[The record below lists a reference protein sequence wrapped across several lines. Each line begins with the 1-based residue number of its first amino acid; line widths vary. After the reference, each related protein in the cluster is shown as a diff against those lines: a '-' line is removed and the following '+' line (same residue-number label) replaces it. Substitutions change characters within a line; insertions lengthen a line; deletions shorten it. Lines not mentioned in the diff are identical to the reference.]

1 MFDRPRYRS
10 SKPAGGSRLGRWIAA
25 IALAACLLAPAAAA
39 LTRRDLAEAGF
50 HLKPGT
56 ALPAGAVLH
65 ATGGDTT
72 LGRALAGKPAFLVF
86 TDYRCESL
94 CGLVLDQLA
103 AALATVP
110 LRLGRDYEVV
120 SVALDPAQ
128 TADDA
133 AAFRAAHARGT
144 DVQRQGLFFTEDAR
158 SLALLRESVGLV
170 APFDAEHRQYAHPA
184 GVVLVSAQGKAER
197 ILSPFALERRDLL
210 LALSEQGAPASLSTH
225 ALLLCYGWDP
235 VSGTY
240 TVQVEQSLAVAG
252 GVTILAL
259 ALGIALL
266 MRRERRRAEH
276 PSTRPRVPTL

>member
-1 MFDRPRYRS
+1 MLT
-10 SKPAGGSRLGRWIAA
+10 PAT
-25 IALAACLLAPAAAA
+25 AA

-50 HLKPGT
+50 HLTPGT
-56 ALPAGAVLH
+56 MLPADAVLRT
-65 ATGGDTT
+65 AAGETT
-72 LGRALAGKPAFLVF
+72 LGQALAGRPALLVF

-110 LRLGRDYEVV
+110 LRLGTDYVV
-120 SVALDPAQ
+120 LSVALDPAQ
-128 TADDA
+128 TQDDA
-133 AAFRAAHARGT
+133 AAFRAAHAGGT
-144 DVQRQGLFFTEDAR
+144 DVQKKGLFLTEDAR
-158 SLALLRESVGLV
+158 SLELLSSSVGLV
-170 APFDAEHRQYAHPA
+170 APFDSEHRQYAHPA
-184 GVVLVSAQGKAER
+184 GVVLVSAQGRAER
-197 ILSPFALERRDLL
+197 VLSPFALERRDLL
-210 LALSEQGAPASLSTH
+210 LALSEQGAPTSLSTH